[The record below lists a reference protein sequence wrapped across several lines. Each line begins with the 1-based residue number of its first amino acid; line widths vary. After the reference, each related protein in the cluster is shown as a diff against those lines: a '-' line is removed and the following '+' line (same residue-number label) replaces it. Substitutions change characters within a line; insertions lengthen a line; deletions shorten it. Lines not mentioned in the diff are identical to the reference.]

1 MMAHFS
7 PAGSLSRTS
16 RRYKWRG
23 LRRGAYDVNVRL
35 LSRGR
40 SGIGRRRGAPAGL
53 AGLAPLFAFFGG
65 HTFPAVAHFAAEAG
79 AIAAAM
85 AHATEKVS
93 AKRQQADRLPEG
105 DCFPAEQR
113 RKQPI
118 PEMHYD
124 FAADPDKSW
133 DCHNCEGG
141 DPEQLLF
148 VFHVVH
154 GVLLTSPKNLHR
166 CSASVRANAAR
177 RNVCARAAC

>member
-1 MMAHFS
+1 
-7 PAGSLSRTS
+7 G
-16 RRYKWRG
+16 RR
-23 LRRGAYDVNVRL
+23 
-35 LSRGR
+35 S
-40 SGIGRRRGAPAGL
+40 GRRRRSAPAGL

-65 HTFPAVAHFAAEAG
+65 HTFPAVAHFAAEAR
-79 AIAAAM
+79 AIAAAV
-85 AHATEKVS
+85 AHATEKDAAES
-93 AKRQQADRLPEG
+93 QQADGLPEG

-148 VFHVVH
+148 VFYVVH
-154 GVLLTSPKNLHR
+154 GVLLSSPKNLNS
-166 CSASVRANAAR
+166 CLSSVYANVTR
-177 RNVCARAAC
+177 PT